1 MRIPR
6 LVLLCACA
14 GLTALAYYLVLF
26 TNWGNLY
33 RGDSYLG
40 AAATGAV
47 IVLAVFACLEVM
59 RTEKLVPLRALA
71 GALGVP
77 LLLVILLTLW
87 YGVRRYVAA

>member
-6 LVLLCACA
+6 RVLLPACA

-33 RGDSYLG
+33 HGASHRG
-40 AAATGAV
+40 ATATGAV

-87 YGVRRYVAA
+87 YGVRRYVTA